1 MLDVARIAGVSK
13 NTVSLALRNS
23 PELPASTRKRIASLA
38 AKMGYRKNPTVAN
51 LMAQLRRDA
60 AHGHRA
66 TLALL
71 NAHQDREAFTT
82 HPTIPSYVK
91 GCRRRAGFN
100 GYGIDEFWLHDP
112 VLDGVKLLRI
122 LRSRNIR
129 GVIIT
134 GLMKDNRLPRRFLPV
149 WKNHPCVVTGV
160 RTRDPALHFACT
172 DHHILA
178 VRAVENALKLGYR
191 RPGLVLDRIIDRL
204 VDYRF
209 TSGYLTAVRELPEN
223 DRLKPFDDVAGARK
237 DPELFRHWYRSE
249 RPDVILT
256 LYHEVGR
263 WIEGMDLTVPGDVGL
278 IQLEWRDDHPDWAGM
293 CQHNDIVGEAAV
305 EMLLGMIHQDEAG
318 IPLYPR
324 ATLIGSS
331 WVNGS
336 TVLTREIPPGVQR
349 GRPAHRKAV
358 SIAATL
364 P

>member
-1 MLDVARIAGVSK
+1 MQDIARVAKVSK

-71 NAHQDREAFTT
+71 NAHQDRNAFTT

-91 GCRRRAGFN
+91 GCRRSAHAN

-112 VLDGVKLLRI
+112 MLDGPKLNRI

-134 GLMKDNRLPRRFLPV
+134 GLMKDNRLPRRFMPV

-160 RTRDPALHFACT
+160 RTREPALHFTCT

-178 VRAVENALKLGYR
+178 MRAVENALRLGYR
-191 RPGLVLDRIIDRL
+191 RPALVLDRVIDRL
-204 VDYRF
+204 VDQRF
-209 TSGYLTAVRELPEN
+209 TSGYLMALRQIPELNCLE
-223 DRLKPFDDVAGARK
+223 PFYNVAGARRNSN
-237 DPELFRHWYRSE
+237 LFRKWYE
-249 RPDVILT
+249 AEKPDVILT
-256 LYHEVGR
+256 LYHEVSR
-263 WIEGMDLTVPGDVGL
+263 WLEVLNLSVPRDIGL
-278 IQLEWRDDHPDWAGM
+278 IQLEWRFDHSIWAGM
-293 CQHNDIVGEAAV
+293 SQHNDIVGETAV
-305 EMLLGMIHQDEAG
+305 EMLLGLIHQGEVG
-318 IPLYPR
+318 IPLYPKGI
-324 ATLIGSS
+324 LIGSS
-331 WVNGS
+331 WIDGK
-336 TVLTREIPPGVQR
+336 TVRNQEL
-349 GRPAHRKAV
+349 HRRKWP
-358 SIAATL
+358 L
-364 P
+364 FRKQQ